1 MLILD
6 QVVKLWT
13 RNAAGDVE
21 GRTFLS
27 VWPNVLDLTLTFNE
41 GVAFGMFQGK
51 AIFLTPVAVG
61 IAGGAA
67 YYSYK
72 HAKETLWVHAGMSL
86 VASGALGNLY
96 DRLIHGK
103 VTDMFHLRFV
113 NFPVFNVAD
122 ACITAGAAILI
133 VVWGFESVHHKSVP
147 TDSAEVALEDTD
159 SITSL
164 EGDCSL
170 ERGHSARSGSAD
182 PQSAKVV
189 E

>member
-1 MLILD
+1 MKHQRLFWLLFISMLVLD

-21 GRTFLS
+21 GRTFMS

-61 IAGGAA
+61 IAAGAA
-67 YYSYK
+67 YYSYR

-122 ACITAGAAILI
+122 SCITVGAAMLI
-133 VVWGFESVHHKSVP
+133 VVWGLESFASKEKSNVE
-147 TDSAEVALEDTD
+147 AE
-159 SITSL
+159 SI
-164 EGDCSL
+164 
-170 ERGHSARSGSAD
+170 
-182 PQSAKVV
+182 QS
-189 E
+189 

>member
-1 MLILD
+1 MKHQRLFWFLFITMLILD

-27 VWPNVLDLTLTFNE
+27 LWPNVLDLTLTFNE

-96 DRLIHGK
+96 DRLIHGR

-122 ACITAGAAILI
+122 ACITVGAAMLI
-133 VVWGFESVHHKSVP
+133 VVWGIESMHHKAKPANEPEIVQLDANEPKDLTSE
-147 TDSAEVALEDTD
+147 SA
-159 SITSL
+159 
-164 EGDCSL
+164 
-170 ERGHSARSGSAD
+170 
-182 PQSAKVV
+182 
-189 E
+189 